1 MGGHQC
7 VISLQNHNDSADYHI
22 ACFQVCSKNKWLIY
36 PQHCINS
43 IISLLVITEMFPC
56 FRIIFQLQSLG
67 SMILISADE
76 NILILALYLLLFL
89 PLKPGCISTPCVIT
103 HPGSNNVVDPE
114 PIHVWRLHFWINAT
128 CFEIDEWNTWQLH
141 LLPKI
146 RQVLHYLSYRFWQ
159 WWQHQAR
166 FSAFMIILCTGCVN
180 QLHSTIWYF
189 ATLLCFKQRIPRN
202 IYIYILSI

>member
-1 MGGHQC
+1 MVILNNNSAMGGHQC
-7 VISLQNHNDSADYHI
+7 VISLQNHNDSDDYHI

-67 SMILISADE
+67 SMILNSADE
-76 NILILALYLLLFL
+76 NILILVLYLLLFL

-114 PIHVWRLHFWINAT
+114 PIHVWRITLLDK
-128 CFEIDEWNTWQLH
+128 CH
-141 LLPKI
+141 LLWNRWVKHLTVASSAKNKTSFALSFLP
-146 RQVLHYLSYRFWQ
+146 VLAVMAAPSKVKCLNDNSLYRLHKTASQ
-159 WWQHQAR
+159 YH
-166 FSAFMIILCTGCVN
+166 MIFCNVCL
-180 QLHSTIWYF
+180 F
-189 ATLLCFKQRIPRN
+189 
-202 IYIYILSI
+202 